1 MYYRMENQSAVTGR
15 VIGCAITV
23 HRVLGPRLRERV
35 YEEALAL
42 EFLEQRIAFE
52 RQVSVPIQYK
62 WHWVGHYQIDFI
74 VEREVV
80 VEVKS
85 IDQYHPIF
93 EAQMLAYLRATG
105 LHLGLLVNFNTHRL
119 SEGVR
124 RFIM

>member
-1 MYYRMENQSAVTGR
+1 MENQSAVTGR
-15 VIGCAITV
+15 VIGCSITV
-23 HRVLGPRLRERV
+23 HRILGPRLRENA
-35 YEEALAL
+35 YEEALAI
-42 EFLEQRIAFE
+42 EFLEQGVAFE

-62 WHWVGHYQIDFI
+62 GHWIGHYQIDFI

-85 IDQYHPIF
+85 INEYHPIF